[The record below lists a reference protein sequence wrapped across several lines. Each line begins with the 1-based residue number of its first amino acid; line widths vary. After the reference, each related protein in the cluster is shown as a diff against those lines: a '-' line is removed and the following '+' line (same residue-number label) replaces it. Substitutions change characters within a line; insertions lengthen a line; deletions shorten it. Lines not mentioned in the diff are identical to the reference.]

1 MFVDRAI
8 STILIANRS
17 EVALRI
23 QATCHARG
31 LRTIAIYAPEDAN
44 LRYVANATAAYAL
57 SGSGSSAYLQQ
68 DELIAIALL
77 AGADAV
83 HPGYGFLSEQ
93 ASFARRVIQAGLTW
107 VGPSPQAMAAMA
119 SKERARAIAQQAAVP
134 TVPGT
139 LITDLAPEKQES
151 ALLAAEEIGF
161 PVIIKDP
168 LGGGGKGMRRVM
180 TAADFPA
187 AWDAVI
193 AEATRQTNT
202 TTLLIEKYIVAG
214 RHIEV
219 QVAGDGLQAIHLFE
233 RECSI
238 QRRHQKII
246 EEAPACFLSPELK
259 ATLYD
264 AACRLATAVAYD
276 SIGTVEFIVTPDEQ
290 FYFLEM
296 NTRLQV
302 EHGVTELVTGIDLV
316 GLQLDLA
323 QAHQLPLAQSDVS
336 LHGHAIQCRLY
347 AENPRERFMPSTGTI
362 QALTWPLHPQARLE
376 HDLHEGM
383 EITPFFDPMI
393 AKLLC
398 RGNSRPE
405 AQTTMQSLLERLF
418 VAGINTNQQLLQ
430 GIMQSSLFATGS
442 LHTQSLADH
451 DLVLLLSQEQ
461 PITIEDELFAG
472 LATVLTTM
480 HKTASAV
487 SEQLP
492 TSRRWKA
499 QPWR

>member
-1 MFVDRAI
+1 MIVDRAI
-8 STILIANRS
+8 QTILIANRS

-31 LRTIAIYAPEDAN
+31 LRTIAVYAPEDAS
-44 LRYVANATAAYAL
+44 LRYVANASAAYPL
-57 SGSGSSAYLQQ
+57 SGNGSSAYLQQ
-68 DELIAIALL
+68 DELIAIALH

-93 ASFARRVIQAGLTW
+93 ASFAQRVIQAGLTW
-107 VGPSPQAMAAMA
+107 IGPSPQAMAAMA
-119 SKERARAIAQQAAVP
+119 SKERARLIAQQAAVP
-134 TVPGT
+134 TMPAT
-139 LITDLAPEKQES
+139 LITDLAPEKIDQ
-151 ALLAAEEIGF
+151 ALQAAEAIGF

-180 TAADFPA
+180 AAGDFPA

-202 TTLLIEKYIVAG
+202 TALLIEKYIVAG

-219 QVAGDGLQAIHLFE
+219 QIAGDGLQTIHLFE

-246 EEAPACFLSPELK
+246 EEAPACFLSNELK
-259 ATLYD
+259 TALYD
-264 AACRLATAVAYD
+264 AACRLAAAVAYD
-276 SIGTVEFIVTPDEQ
+276 SIGTVEFIVTPDGQ

-323 QAHQLPLAQSDVS
+323 CTQQLPFTQSDVS
-336 LHGHAIQCRLY
+336 LHGHAMQCRLY
-347 AENPRERFMPSTGTI
+347 AENPRERFMPSTGAI
-362 QALTWPLHPQARLE
+362 QALSWPLHPQARLE

-393 AKLLC
+393 AKILC
-398 RGNSRPE
+398 HGTNRSA
-405 AQTTMQSLLERLF
+405 AQHTMSSLLERLF
-418 VAGINTNQQLLQ
+418 VAGITTNQLLLQ
-430 GIMQSSLFATGS
+430 GIMRSSLFSSGA
-442 LHTQSLADH
+442 LHTQSLADQ
-451 DLVLLLSQEQ
+451 DVVLLLAQEL
-461 PITIEDELFAG
+461 PVTLEEELIAG
-472 LATVLTTM
+472 LAAALASI
-480 HKTASAV
+480 HKALPV
-487 SEQLP
+487 STEP
-492 TSRRWKA
+492 TRSSRRWRT

>member
-1 MFVDRAI
+1 MFLKRAI
-8 STILIANRS
+8 HTVLIANRS
-17 EVALRI
+17 EVALRV

-31 LRTIAIYAPEDAN
+31 LRTIAVYAPEDAS
-44 LRYVANATAAYAL
+44 LRYVANATAAYPL

-68 DELIAIALL
+68 DELIAIALH

-93 ASFARRVIQAGLTW
+93 ASFAQRVIQAGLTW
-107 VGPSPQAMAAMA
+107 IGPSPQAMAAMA
-119 SKERARAIAQQAAVP
+119 SKERARTIAQQAEIP
-134 TVPGT
+134 TVPGQ
-139 LITDLAPEKQES
+139 LVTDLAPEKQES
-151 ALLAAEEIGF
+151 ALLAAEKIGF

-202 TTLLIEKYIVAG
+202 TALLIEKYIVAG

-219 QVAGDGLQAIHLFE
+219 QVAGDGLQVIHLFE

-246 EEAPACFLSPELK
+246 EEAPACFLNPELK
-259 ATLYD
+259 IALHD
-264 AACRLATAVAYD
+264 AACRLAAAVAYD
-276 SIGTVEFIVTPDEQ
+276 SIGTVEFIVTPDEK

-316 GLQLDLA
+316 GLQLDLVRT
-323 QAHQLPLAQSDVS
+323 QQLPFSQNDLS

-376 HDLHEGM
+376 YDLHEGM

-393 AKLLC
+393 AKILC
-398 RGNSRPE
+398 YGTNRSE
-405 AQTTMQSLLERLF
+405 AQRTMSSLLERLF
-418 VAGINTNQQLLQ
+418 IAGITTNQLLLQ
-430 GIMQSSLFATGS
+430 GIIRSSLFSTGV
-442 LHTQSLADH
+442 LHTQSLADQ
-451 DLVLLLSQEQ
+451 DLVLLLAQELSV
-461 PITIEDELFAG
+461 TLEEELIAG
-472 LATVLTTM
+472 LATALASM
-480 HKTASAV
+480 HKTTSAL
-487 SEQLP
+487 SDP
-492 TSRRWKA
+492 TLSSRRWRT